1 MIHTQLRSAI
11 LLCALTAL
19 SAAQTVSV
27 PVLVQRPPTA
37 SSDVDSATTPSA
49 SNSLAHPD
57 WNLECRERVEA
68 DEGKRVDILFIGDS
82 ITQNWTGPDWGGERR
97 GRHIWDRYYAGRYA
111 LNFGVGADTTE
122 NVLWRMDS
130 MPIQTFHPKIAVLLI
145 GVNNFQ
151 SNTAQEIAD
160 GTHAIL
166 DKTQRFYPGIKIIL
180 VSILPNRRSYQ
191 KMLDVN
197 AITRTYADGRSIFYL
212 DLVPLFVP
220 VGDNWIGI
228 GADHLHPNETG
239 YEIWAK
245 AMEPLL
251 DKLLHYDASSPALIN
266 APVGRR

>member
-1 MIHTQLRSAI
+1 MIYTQLRFAI
-11 LLCALTAL
+11 LLGVLTAPY
-19 SAAQTVSV
+19 AAQTVPV
-27 PVLVQRPPTA
+27 PAPAQQPPTA
-37 SSDVDSATTPSA
+37 SSDADSATTPSA

-57 WNLECRERVEA
+57 WNQECRERVVA
-68 DEGKRVDILFIGDS
+68 DAGKRVDILFIGDS

-97 GRHIWDRYYAGRYA
+97 GRRIWDEYYARRYA
-111 LNFGVGADTTE
+111 LNFGVGADATE

-130 MPIQTFHPKIAVLLI
+130 MPIQAFHPKVAILLI

-151 SNTAQEIAD
+151 NNTAQQIAD

-166 DKTQRFYPGIKIIL
+166 DKTQHFYPGIKIIL

-197 AITRTYADGRSIFYL
+197 AITRTYADDRSIFNL

-220 VGDNWIGI
+220 ADDNWIGI

-239 YEIWAK
+239 YKIWAK

-251 DKLLHYDASSPALIN
+251 DKLLADDASSPQPLN
-266 APVGRR
+266 APAGYR